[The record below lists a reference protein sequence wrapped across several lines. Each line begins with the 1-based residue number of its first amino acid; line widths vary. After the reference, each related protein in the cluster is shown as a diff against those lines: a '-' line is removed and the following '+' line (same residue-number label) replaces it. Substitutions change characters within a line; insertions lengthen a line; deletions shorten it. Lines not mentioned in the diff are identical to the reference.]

1 MSDYA
6 DLLFIKPVNDDYRP
20 REIDTAQGLIP
31 TAWVKPSG
39 TQEFANKVLLLCR
52 ISTGYLNSGLI
63 TAALASS
70 GHPGWVTAGIMDP
83 DNGDYTDQFNMNQVK
98 NYIAD
103 IIEEGQDPRRPVV
116 GVSGDFN
123 IGWFVGVSVGNHS
136 IRSWV

>member
-6 DLLFIKPVNDDYRP
+6 DLLFIKPVDDDYRP

-31 TAWVKPSG
+31 TAWVEPSG

-52 ISTGYLNSGLI
+52 INTGYLNSGLI

-70 GHPGWVTAGIMDP
+70 GHTGWVVAGVMDP
-83 DNGDYTDQFNMNQVK
+83 GNGDSNDIFNMNKVK

-103 IIEEGQDPRRPVV
+103 IEEEGESPRRPVV
-116 GVSGDFN
+116 GDVGDFS
-123 IGWFVGVSVGNHS
+123 IGWLGGVDDLQSV
-136 IRSWV
+136 RSWE